1 MPAALEDILV
11 ERTPGLAR
19 GRTARLMPT
28 KEIGLGEEDSE
39 KNSKIL
45 VAGRGEAGSH
55 TCSQLEDLSL
65 ALLPSGPNTQKP
77 VLSTL
82 PASLLLPSSHQGG
95 RPQTR
100 EQTLKGLVKGSGASA
115 LGTQPAGGNA
125 RPWGCCPKQ
134 DSCSTVLT
142 PACLQAHSQRP
153 GRRRTDQWMC
163 LPATMR
169 CLTHSLPTRPSAG
182 LTGRCRGT
190 DPVPTLPRSFAGTM
204 STLGLKQHKLNISA
218 LLLSPNH
225 FLSRYYLER
234 PQQVVNPIT
243 CLLQK
248 LAGPYRTKMGKC
260 TND

>member
-1 MPAALEDILV
+1 MKRIPRSWLGAGGGGVPHLLTAGRPKFSSASLRAKHAKARAQHSACLPAAPIF
-11 ERTPGLAR
+11 
-19 GRTARLMPT
+19 
-28 KEIGLGEEDSE
+28 
-39 KNSKIL
+39 
-45 VAGRGEAGSH
+45 
-55 TCSQLEDLSL
+55 
-65 ALLPSGPNTQKP
+65 
-77 VLSTL
+77 
-82 PASLLLPSSHQGG
+82 
-95 RPQTR
+95 PQTR
-100 EQTLKGLVKGSGASA
+100 EQTLEGLVKGSGESA

-125 RPWGCCPKQ
+125 QPWGCCPKQ

-153 GRRRTDQWMC
+153 GRRHTDQWTC

-169 CLTHSLPTRPSAG
+169 CLTHSFPTRYSAG

-218 LLLSPNH
+218 WLLSPNH
-225 FLSRYYLER
+225 FLSRYYLQR
-234 PQQVVNPIT
+234 PQQVVNSIT